1 MLLISFRSKHGDF
14 YILRACE
21 PPATKYPARS
31 WGKIQTN
38 ITTGHLSVHASILS
52 KAPRPASLSV
62 LKYLLSIFPSAI
74 DTPASCHSLTPL
86 ALSFLKGRIDTAAAL
101 IAAGADQTTRD
112 ATSKNLIHLALISIS
127 KTSPTDVNN
136 FRSLLSILD
145 KRLLLSLF
153 TERCRDS
160 PGGLTPLGFWL
171 ASVNSYDYNWTVRN
185 ASPRARLVRQIL
197 TIMLEFGGA
206 EALTMMD
213 GSGQF
218 PLHQAVKYSYTGLVE
233 IMLKHDPAL
242 LVRENAMGQTPLE
255 LAESLYVR
263 DCTKGNPDIR
273 RAGYRKLEDRPVKE
287 FVEGENNT
295 EKEDDVRK
303 TWRVCREFAEKE
315 PRRRKLVSVAEA
327 REVARRL
334 AEKNKGKKVDD
345 DDGSEKKN
353 KKDEVDEWLGH
364 GALKMN

>member
-1 MLLISFRSKHGDF
+1 MPD
-14 YILRACE
+14 LR
-21 PPATKYPARS
+21 
-31 WGKIQTN
+31 IQVWTN
-38 ITTGHLSVHASILS
+38 TTTGHLSIHASILS
-52 KAPRPASLSV
+52 KSPRPASLLV
-62 LKYLLSIFPSAI
+62 LKHLLSIFPSAI
-74 DTPASCHSLTPL
+74 DTSASCHSLDPL
-86 ALSFLKGRIDTAAAL
+86 ALSFLQGRTDAASAL

-127 KTSPTDVNN
+127 KNSPTDITN

-145 KRLLLSLF
+145 KRLLPGLF

-171 ASVNSYDYNWTVRN
+171 TSIDSSDRYWGVST
-185 ASPRARLVRQIL
+185 RARLVPEIL
-197 TIMLEFGGA
+197 TTMLEFGGA

-218 PLHQAVKYSYTGLVE
+218 PLHQAVKHSYTALVE
-233 IMLKHDPAL
+233 VMLKHDPAL

-273 RAGYRKLEDRPVKE
+273 RVGYRKLEDRPPEE
-287 FVEGENNT
+287 FVGEGKDSIEEEN
-295 EKEDDVRK
+295 DVRK
-303 TWRVCREFAEKE
+303 TWTVCREFAKKKA
-315 PRRRKLVSVAEA
+315 RGRKLVSVAEA

-334 AEKNKGKKVDD
+334 AERNK
-345 DDGSEKKN
+345 EKKIDAEDGN
-353 KKDEVDEWLGH
+353 EEVKKEETKDEVDGWLGS
-364 GALKMN
+364 GAVQMS